1 MRGEGKSDR
10 LDEAPLRAQRLFQ
23 RGHGAIEILF
33 VPAILYAR
41 AGVANAG
48 AITRESAP
56 AGREARAE
64 SDMIE
69 IDREMA
75 RIGDIGAPTARA
87 EQSVRRDAA
96 GRGNGGEAER
106 G

>member
-1 MRGEGKSDR
+1 MGSEGKSDR
-10 LDEAPLRAQRLFQ
+10 LDETPLRAQRLFQ
-23 RGHGAIEILF
+23 RGHGAIEILL
-33 VPAILYAR
+33 VAAVLYAR

-48 AITRESAP
+48 AITRESAST
-56 AGREARAE
+56 GRKARAE

-75 RIGDIGAPTARA
+75 RIGDIGAPAARA
-87 EQSVRRDAA
+87 EKSLWRDAT

-106 G
+106 R